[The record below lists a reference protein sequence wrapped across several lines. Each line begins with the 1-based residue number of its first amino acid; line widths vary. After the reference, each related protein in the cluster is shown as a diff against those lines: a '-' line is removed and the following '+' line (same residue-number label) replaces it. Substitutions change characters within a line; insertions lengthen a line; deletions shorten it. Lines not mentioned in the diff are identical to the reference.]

1 MFKNCCHF
9 FNSACNRQKT
19 KEEEEFFV
27 NSFSSRLTQSLRM
40 RNVKWTQVFGIET
53 TTTNFRCVAAQLVA
67 YLAKT
72 CKPNF
77 QELDRFTQRF
87 IHIFKAKGGDIG
99 CKLKKILQQ
108 IENEKSEIIG
118 RRTAVL
124 HGLPLLLR
132 ADPTDFYKT
141 CFDCDD
147 KGEMSGISIGIL
159 FVIPEDSATVPY
171 CLHLDATFTAII
183 LEGRVVMDDLGNL
196 PKAMCLLFW
205 LIYALNVE
213 YPAVLK
219 NMFDFFQSVIVTRGK
234 SLKPEKSPVAV
245 TLLCHD

>member
-1 MFKNCCHF
+1 MVLIDWQCRFCFAKR
-9 FNSACNRQKT
+9 SEIQ
-19 KEEEEFFV
+19 EEEEVIQSEHFLCRFKIEIQLHLPLLRYW
-27 NSFSSRLTQSLRM
+27 SS
-40 RNVKWTQVFGIET
+40 
-53 TTTNFRCVAAQLVA
+53 VA